1 MNTRQLAR
9 HAARHLAVSDP
20 SDIGGDALLDVLAA
34 CNAGLQQFYREA
46 PPTIKRTTISTTFRA
61 PQPISLEF
69 SAKYDN
75 CLENEPFDIAWLGC
89 GLRTGNGPDNEIT
102 GPNTVLDS
110 WIFDT
115 LTANGLVLFDS
126 VSIPGSIER
135 LISPP
140 RLYFSSNRPLELRPD
155 RDGLIG
161 SRRALTMLSPS
172 QPTHYAVDS
181 LGVILGGQTTSLLRI
196 HPAPTH
202 DCNVRFD
209 AEMAA
214 FHMNAGHFVNPTDL
228 PILPRHAE
236 ELLVPLV
243 EAALTTS
250 PLWRSPNTIRIFAD
264 RAADVLVNKIPRL
277 HQTFAP
283 ADFALGT
290 PHGF

>member
-1 MNTRQLAR
+1 MNTAQLAR
-9 HAARHLAVSDP
+9 HAARHLAVPDP
-20 SDIGGDALLDVLAA
+20 ADIGGDALLDVLAA

-46 PPTIKRTTISTTFRA
+46 PPALKRTTLSTTFRA
-61 PQPISLEF
+61 PQPIQLEF
-69 SAKYDN
+69 SAKFDN
-75 CLENEPFDIAWLGC
+75 HLEGEPFSLEWLGC
-89 GLRTGNGPDNEIT
+89 GLRVGDGPDNEIT
-102 GPNTVLDS
+102 GANTVLDS
-110 WIFDT
+110 WLSDT
-115 LTANGLVLFDS
+115 LTATGLVLFDS

-135 LISPP
+135 LVSPP
-140 RLYFSSNRPLELRPD
+140 RLYFASNRPLELRPD

-161 SRRALTMLSPS
+161 NRRSLTMLSPS

-181 LGVILGGQTTSLLRI
+181 LGVVLGGQTTSLLRI

-202 DCNVRFD
+202 DCTVRFE

-214 FHMNAGHFVNPTDL
+214 FHMNAGHFVHPVDL
-228 PILPRHAE
+228 PLLPRHAE

-250 PLWRSPNTIRIFAD
+250 PLWRSSDTIRLFAD

-283 ADFALGT
+283 AEFPIGT
-290 PHGF
+290 PYGF